1 MAARYDRIGRTY
13 TATRGTEPRIAAR
26 IWGALGDA
34 RTVVN
39 VGAGT
44 GSYEPPDRDVT
55 AVEPSAVM
63 IAQRP
68 PDAAPAVQASAEAL
82 PFDDASFDAAMAV
95 LTIHHWS
102 DFPTGAAELR
112 RVARDRVVV
121 LSWDPTYAGRF
132 WLSAEYFPE
141 AWRTEDVA
149 DFPSLAEQA
158 AAFGDA
164 DVEVVEVPWDCR
176 DGFFSS
182 FWRRP
187 GAYLDPAVRAGIST
201 LAKRSEDELAEG
213 LARLR
218 ADLESGAWAR
228 RHADLLEHDQLD
240 LGYRLLVG
248 PGGR

>member
-68 PDAAPAVQASAEAL
+68 PGAAPAVQASAEAL

-95 LTIHHWS
+95 LTLHHWS
-102 DFPTGAAELR
+102 DFRAGCAELR
-112 RVARDRVVV
+112 RVARNRVVV
-121 LSWDPTYAGRF
+121 FSWDPTFVGRM
-132 WLSAEYFPE
+132 WLGPEYFPE
-141 AWRTEDVA
+141 HMGEDVIG
-149 DFPSLAEQA
+149 FPSLAEQA
-158 AAFGDA
+158 AALGDA
-164 DVEVVEVPWDCR
+164 EAEVVSVPWDCR
-176 DGFFSS
+176 DGFMSA

-187 GAYLDPAVRAGIST
+187 EAYLDPAVRAGIST

-218 ADLESGAWAR
+218 ADLDSGAWAR
-228 RHADLLEHDQLD
+228 RHAELLERDELD

-248 PGGR
+248 SGGR

>member
-1 MAARYDRIGRTY
+1 MAARYDAIGRTY
-13 TATRGTEPRIAAR
+13 TATRGTDPRIAAR
-26 IWGALGDA
+26 IWDALGDA
-34 RTVVN
+34 RKVVN

-44 GSYEPPDRDVT
+44 GSYEPPDRDLT
-55 AVEPSAVM
+55 AVEPSVVM

-68 PDAAPAVQASAEAL
+68 PGAAPAVQASAEAL

-95 LTIHHWS
+95 LTLHHWS
-102 DFPTGAAELR
+102 DIRGGCAELR

-121 LSWDPTYAGRF
+121 FSWDPTYVGRM
-132 WLSAEYFPE
+132 WLGPEYFPDYMRQDAE
-141 AWRTEDVA
+141 G
-149 DFPSLAEQA
+149 FPSLAEQA
-158 AAFGDA
+158 DA
-164 DVEVVEVPWDCR
+164 LEAEVESVPIPWDCR
-176 DGFFSS
+176 DGFFSA

-187 GAYLDPAVRAGIST
+187 EAYLDPAVRAGIST

-218 ADLESGAWAR
+218 ADLESGGWAR
-228 RHADLLEHDQLD
+228 RHADLLERDELD